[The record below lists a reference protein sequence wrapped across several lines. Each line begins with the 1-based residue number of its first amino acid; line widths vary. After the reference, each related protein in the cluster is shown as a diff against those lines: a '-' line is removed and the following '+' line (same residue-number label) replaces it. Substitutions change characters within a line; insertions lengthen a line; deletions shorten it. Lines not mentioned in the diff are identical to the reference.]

1 MDNLHLMKSL
11 PLLAGLA
18 ARSFGCTVVQDAN
31 TATAS
36 VNKDRV
42 IRIAP
47 LKDFGDP
54 GEAELVVGKVV
65 HEVVHIAYTNF
76 DVGQGESE
84 FVHHLANILE
94 DVWGERRQAREYPG
108 AQGKICAAL
117 KVMMDRGLFGAP
129 SDQETPQSLIAGMLV
144 RGLRSQHLGQS
155 LLQPGYE
162 TFRAATEAAIGEDPT
177 RKIWEIAQAVRA
189 CESTEAAYAIARKIA
204 EQLKEDAETPQ
215 PSQSQPQ
222 QGDGDGK
229 GEPAPASGDAA
240 DPSPGQDGAAS
251 GQGQN
256 GQPDPQSGSHPG
268 SGAPSAAQ
276 AAAIEEALNAT
287 DAFGHTDFGDALDEE
302 MEKAGIC
309 NPGGRNAGDVLDPN
323 PGVLPEQPDL
333 AQAIRVRATPIA
345 AQLGRRLES
354 LLEDRR
360 ESSTYRRSA
369 GRKLDRMALS
379 GIPSGNMRVFR
390 HREEEDGIDTALSI
404 LIDISASMKTRLSD
418 GIPGIQAVENATWA
432 LGDVLEKHDIPFA
445 VTAFGQRTSCLK
457 GFGES
462 WRKAGRRVWQKLE
475 PSTVTH
481 FAVRK
486 ASSDLLQQEAQRKL
500 LLLITDG
507 APSSINETA
516 VAIREAQRAGCE
528 VAILFVAD
536 KTPIEFD
543 LALRQAG
550 TGIRSTRIRSGEGI
564 ARHVFSAVQG
574 AF

>member
-18 ARSFGCTVVQDAN
+18 ARSFGCTVIQDAN
-31 TATAS
+31 TSTAS

-47 LKDFGDP
+47 LKDLGDP
-54 GEAELVVGKVV
+54 AEAELVVGKVV
-65 HEVVHIAYTNF
+65 HEVIHIAYTNF
-76 DVGQGESE
+76 DVGVGESK
-84 FVHHLANILE
+84 FVHQLANILE

-108 AQGKICAAL
+108 AQGKICGAL

-155 LLQPGYE
+155 LMQPGYE
-162 TFRAATEAAIGEDPT
+162 TFQAATEAAIGEDPT
-177 RKIWEIAQAVRA
+177 RKIWDIAQAVRT
-189 CESTEAAYAIARKIA
+189 CESSEAAYAIARRIA
-204 EQLKEDAETPQ
+204 DQLKEDAENPK
-215 PSQSQPQ
+215 PSQNQPQ
-222 QGDGDGK
+222 QGDGNGDG
-229 GEPAPASGDAA
+229 APSSASGDAA
-240 DPSPGQDGAAS
+240 GPSSA
-251 GQGQN
+251 QGHSKDS
-256 GQPDPQSGSHPG
+256 QPDTQAGSQSGSG
-268 SGAPSAAQ
+268 SPTEAQ
-276 AAAIEEALNAT
+276 AAAIKEALNAT
-287 DAFGHTDFGDALDEE
+287 DAFGHTDLGDALDKE

-309 NPGGRNAGDVLDPN
+309 KPGGRNAGDVLDPN

-390 HREEEDGIDTALSI
+390 HREEEDGIDTALLI
-404 LIDISASMKTRLSD
+404 LIDISESMKTCLSD
-418 GIPGIQAVENATWA
+418 GIPGIQAVENTTWA

-507 APSSINETA
+507 TPSSINETA

-543 LALRQAG
+543 QALRQAG